1 MSSTTQQ
8 ILTGDSATAP
18 VDAAAPKVC
27 DSADYY
33 DIADEADHIMGE
45 MWMCRVHDCELDSE
59 GVCLKGGRPDPQRP
73 DPKERGQIVFALSRT
88 DQALIVDSTL
98 PPRLAGVS
106 TQALENG
113 VLIHDDVWPGGQA
126 PQPGE
131 VWALRGEGPYLNGS
145 EKHNCGWTL
154 LFLNGVEMVRLYP
167 APASKPAPVIDESRR
182 ILIMSE
188 VILAARA
195 LRELAE
201 RCRQDAM
208 IIRDVEVRSRAA
220 SRAESASDLASAF
233 NKADAVELVGVQS

>member
-45 MWMCRVHDCELDSE
+45 MWMCRVHDCELDAE
-59 GVCLKGGRPDPQRP
+59 GVCLEGGRPDPQLP

-88 DQALIVDSTL
+88 DQALIVDFTL
-98 PPRLAGVS
+98 PPRLTGVS

-113 VLIHDDVWPGGQA
+113 VLIHDEVWPGGQA

-131 VWALRGEGPYLNGS
+131 VWALRGQGPYLNGS

-154 LFLNGVEMVRLYP
+154 LFHDQVDMVRLYP
-167 APASKPAPVIDESRR
+167 APVFDESRR

-201 RCRQDAM
+201 RCRQDAT